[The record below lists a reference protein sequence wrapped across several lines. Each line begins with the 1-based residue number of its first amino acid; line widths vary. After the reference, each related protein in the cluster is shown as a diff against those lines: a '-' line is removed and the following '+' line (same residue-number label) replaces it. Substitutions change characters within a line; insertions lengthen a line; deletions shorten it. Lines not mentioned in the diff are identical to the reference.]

1 MTLNQKYKKSK
12 STLSFKDWIFEQ
24 QKKGNVDFEDEKF
37 SADGERPK
45 IEIAGIPVIYI
56 GIGLVVIISAMYLI
70 PKLKK

>member
-45 IEIAGIPVIYI
+45 IEIAGVPVIYI
-56 GIGLVVIISAMYLI
+56 GIGLVVILGAMYLI

>member
-24 QKKGNVDFEDEKF
+24 QKSGNVDFEDEKF

-45 IEIAGIPVIYI
+45 IEIAGVPVIYI
-56 GIGLVVIISAMYLI
+56 GIGLVVIIGAMYLI